1 MAEEI
6 TNAPLPTA
14 EQITELVNS
23 GQIAPE
29 TASLFAPAP
38 VEPIM
43 SEEIVPEPAL
53 EPVLEPTL
61 EEQVQN
67 TDFDQYDT
75 TALQD
80 EIIQEAAQ
88 PQDQLTQDVLASDI
102 QDQPVDETVQ
112 NDAAEIA
119 IQTEVKKASIMEQLS
134 DLKAAEESESLQ
146 RQKLIDEQEAI
157 FSDVEDLKQTAKDTE
172 VDDFWSSSSTGTKIM
187 AALAIGLGAAAGV
200 QRGDNQNQALQL
212 INGIVNQQM
221 KAKQQSFKNQLAVK
235 SAVMD
240 KVQAQL
246 RVLDSKTAS
255 RQKSANIAVMMQGI
269 QAEKGKL
276 DIQLKEQV
284 QKSMFNQKLRSGKTT
299 LEEEQVIYDS
309 LPKQQREQANVLRKE
324 YNQQIKDS
332 GIEEIIPKVQDLENF
347 KDSPSAAGDIA
358 LIFAYMKT
366 LDPNSVVR
374 ESEFKVAA
382 EAGSATQR
390 AAALANKILT
400 GERVSESIRKDFFNR
415 AKDMVK
421 NKLNSAK
428 NVSERATQLAI
439 SQGIPPKAGL
449 GIKDYSFESVLPREA
464 AYDFAERKL
473 GKSREQID
481 KVLEANQYD
490 IYTMLE
496 KMKR

>member
-102 QDQPVDETVQ
+102 QDQPVDETDGEKIV
-112 NDAAEIA
+112 AAA
-119 IQTEVKKASIMEQLS
+119 EVKKNEIMKYLS
-134 DLKAAEESESLQ
+134 DLKGAEDAESLQ
-146 RQKLIDEQEAI
+146 RQKLIEEQEAV
-157 FSDVEDLKQTAKDTE
+157 FADVADLKQAAKDTE
-172 VDDFWSSSSTGTKIM
+172 VDDFWSDSSTGTKIM

-235 SAVMD
+235 SAVMG

-269 QAEKGKL
+269 QAEKDKL
-276 DIQLKEQV
+276 DTQLKAQV
-284 QKSMFNQKLRSGKTT
+284 QKSALINKQQSQKLNTNEESALINSLNKEDRKRYIPGFGLAKDAEIAKKASETIMVGETVMEDLNKIKSLMSEYGSVEILDRGAVSSEEAVRKSLQMQFKDLFGLGVLQKHDMVLLEDFTGKDFFSPTT
-299 LEEEQVIYDS
+299 LESTKRAKI
-309 LPKQQREQANVLRKE
+309 QAA
-324 YNQQIKDS
+324 
-332 GIEEIIPKVQDLENF
+332 ENF
-347 KDSPSAAGDIA
+347 VKG
-358 LIFAYMKT
+358 
-366 LDPNSVVR
+366 
-374 ESEFKVAA
+374 KVN
-382 EAGSATQR
+382 
-390 AAALANKILT
+390 AAL
-400 GERVSESIRKDFFNR
+400 RRS
-415 AKDMVK
+415 
-421 NKLNSAK
+421 
-428 NVSERATQLAI
+428 
-439 SQGIPPKAGL
+439 GL
-449 GIKDYSFESVLPREA
+449 PS
-464 AYDFAERKL
+464 L
-473 GKSREQID
+473 GKS
-481 KVLEANQYD
+481 KLEST
-490 IYTMLE
+490 IEHFKKKGLTE
-496 KMKR
+496 KQATERYFKLVESGKLKP